1 MNPEIPQMTAWS
13 SLQTTMQGEEIGVKP
28 GGLAEENENGI
39 WEIKLLAY
47 LKQSSLEKDLQRG
60 CF

>member
-1 MNPEIPQMTAWS
+1 MW
-13 SLQTTMQGEEIGVKP
+13 GEEIGAKP

-39 WEIKLLAY
+39 WEIKVLAHVG
-47 LKQSSLEKDLQRG
+47 QSSLEKDLQRR

>member
-1 MNPEIPQMTAWS
+1 
-13 SLQTTMQGEEIGVKP
+13 MQGEDIALKP

-39 WEIKLLAY
+39 WEIKVLGY
-47 LKQSSLEKDLQRG
+47 LGQSSLEKDLQRG